1 MIAKLNILSF
11 LSFEFAEPEYF
22 WALLVIPVLILFKIL
37 YRNNAPVSLTTVG
50 KRHKPALTFQI
61 TQWVLFSLSLIGLA
75 LLITAM
81 ARPQDPKKRKEKEDS
96 FVQGIDIMIA
106 MDISGSM
113 EAEDFQ
119 DKEKNIE
126 NRLDASILAARNFVD
141 QRKDDN
147 IGLVVYGGEAFMMSP
162 LSTDHN
168 NLKEKLGELTTD
180 LVVPRTAIGDGL
192 NLAAASIYKS
202 EAKSKVIILLTDGVN
217 NAGEKDPLE
226 AAEYA
231 NAYGIKVYTIG
242 IGKNGEATIPVDY
255 GGVKVRQSFIVE
267 IDEELLTDI
276 SERTGGKYYRAEDN
290 DQLLEIYNDIDLLE
304 KSKQKSL
311 AVTIEPPEEFRWFA
325 IPGLALLLLPIIL
338 NNLFFRQ
345 IP

>member
-1 MIAKLNILSF
+1 MIGPLHISAIWD
-11 LSFEFAEPEYF
+11 FEFAEPEYL
-22 WALLVIPVLILFKIL
+22 WGLLIIPLLIAFKILFKK
-37 YRNNAPVSLTTVG
+37 NAPISLTTIG
-50 KRHKPALTFQI
+50 KRHKPNHTFPI
-61 TQWVLFSLSLIGLA
+61 IQWVMFSLSLIGLG
-75 LLITAM
+75 LLITGM

-96 FVQGIDIMIA
+96 FVQGIDIIIA

-113 EAEDFQ
+113 EAEDFKDE
-119 DKEKNIE
+119 DKGIE
-126 NRLDASILAARNFVD
+126 NRLDASIHAAKEFVSK
-141 QRKDDN
+141 RENDN

-168 NLKEKLGELTTD
+168 NLKEKLDELTTD

-255 GGVKVRQSFIVE
+255 GGVKVRKSFTVE
-267 IDEELLTDI
+267 IDEDLLSDI
-276 SERTGGKYYRAEDN
+276 SERTQGKYYRAEDEEE
-290 DQLLEIYNDIDLLE
+290 LLSIYADIDLLE
-304 KSKQKSL
+304 KSKQRSL
-311 AVTIEPPEEFRWFA
+311 SVTIEPPEEFRWFV
-325 IPGLALLLLPIIL
+325 IPGLLLLLIPLLL
-338 NNLFFRQ
+338 NHLVFRQ